1 MNEKLLKNINHYG
14 VNHQQRK
21 LQEEVFELQE
31 AVSKYQFAEE
41 ENLESELFYEPVK
54 WDLYK
59 LKEYIIEELADVM
72 VLLNQ
77 FKLYYG
83 ISDEEVKEVMIKK
96 IDRQM
101 ERIGE

>member
-31 AVSKYQFAEE
+31 AIINIKTFDFIVNDYPEIK
-41 ENLESELFYEPVK
+41 ENRLAFIKHL
-54 WDLYK
+54 
-59 LKEYIIEELADVM
+59 IEEIADVQ

-77 FKLYYG
+77 FKLYYE

-101 ERIGE
+101 KRIGE

>member
-31 AVSKYQFAEE
+31 AIT
-41 ENLESELFYEPVK
+41 NRELHWNYDTEIQDIKPYNEH
-54 WDLYK
+54 L
-59 LKEYIIEELADVM
+59 IEEIADVQ

-101 ERIGE
+101 ERIGVNE